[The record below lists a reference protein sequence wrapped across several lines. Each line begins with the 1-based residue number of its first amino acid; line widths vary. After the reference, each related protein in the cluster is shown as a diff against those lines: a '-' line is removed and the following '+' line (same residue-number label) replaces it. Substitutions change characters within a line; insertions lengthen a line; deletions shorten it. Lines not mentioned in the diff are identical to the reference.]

1 MYVAEARATR
11 ASSSQRSSLT
21 RMEGTWG
28 GGGREAEEEGEGGG
42 EGDGAREQFLDVY
55 LIFILFDFFF

>member
-1 MYVAEARATR
+1 
-11 ASSSQRSSLT
+11 
-21 RMEGTWG
+21 MEGTWG